1 MEKKVVMHTTRL
13 TISPMSEQ
21 ELADHRD
28 RIRQSDPEMSAAYG
42 EMLEGMQTHPAQVL
56 WYAAWKIALADGREI
71 GDACFKGLPAHG
83 RPEIGYG
90 IDPAYWGQGYA
101 TEAVGALCR
110 WAMEQNGVSGVEAE
124 TEPGNQASQRVL
136 EKNGF
141 RPTGQMGEEGPR
153 FIREKPRNPM
163 KNLILINGTMGAGKS
178 TVCGELKH
186 LLPRAVFL
194 DGDWCWDM
202 HPFVVTGETRALVL
216 DNICTLLNR
225 FLRCTA
231 FENVIFCWVMHR
243 QEIIDGI
250 LARLETGGA
259 EYRLFTLDITE
270 KALRERLGGDIAQG
284 KRTPDVIARSMDRR
298 LACQQTQ
305 GTKIDVSR
313 ISPREAAVRIAR
325 AVKGE

>member
-1 MEKKVVMHTTRL
+1 MKRMIFVN
-13 TISPMSEQ
+13 
-21 ELADHRD
+21 
-28 RIRQSDPEMSAAYG
+28 
-42 EMLEGMQTHPAQVL
+42 
-56 WYAAWKIALADGREI
+56 
-71 GDACFKGLPAHG
+71 
-83 RPEIGYG
+83 
-90 IDPAYWGQGYA
+90 
-101 TEAVGALCR
+101 GA
-110 WAMEQNGVSGVEAE
+110 
-124 TEPGNQASQRVL
+124 
-136 EKNGF
+136 
-141 RPTGQMGEEGPR
+141 
-153 FIREKPRNPM
+153 
-163 KNLILINGTMGAGKS
+163 MGAGKT
-178 TVCGELKH
+178 TVCRELKEM
-186 LLPRAVFL
+186 LQPSVFL

-202 HPFVVTGETRALVL
+202 SPFVVTAETQQLVL
-216 DNICTLLNR
+216 DNICGMLNR
-225 FLRCTA
+225 FLACEA

>member
-1 MEKKVVMHTTRL
+1 MKRL
-13 TISPMSEQ
+13 IF
-21 ELADHRD
+21 
-28 RIRQSDPEMSAAYG
+28 
-42 EMLEGMQTHPAQVL
+42 VN
-56 WYAAWKIALADGREI
+56 
-71 GDACFKGLPAHG
+71 
-83 RPEIGYG
+83 
-90 IDPAYWGQGYA
+90 
-101 TEAVGALCR
+101 GA
-110 WAMEQNGVSGVEAE
+110 
-124 TEPGNQASQRVL
+124 
-136 EKNGF
+136 
-141 RPTGQMGEEGPR
+141 
-153 FIREKPRNPM
+153 
-163 KNLILINGTMGAGKS
+163 MGAGKT
-178 TVCGELKH
+178 TVCRELKEM
-186 LLPRAVFL
+186 LQPSVFL

-202 HPFVVTGETRALVL
+202 SPFVVTAETQQLVL
-216 DNICTLLNR
+216 DNICGMLNR
-225 FLRCTA
+225 FLACDA

-298 LACQQTQ
+298 LACQQTR

>member
-1 MEKKVVMHTTRL
+1 MKRL
-13 TISPMSEQ
+13 IF
-21 ELADHRD
+21 
-28 RIRQSDPEMSAAYG
+28 
-42 EMLEGMQTHPAQVL
+42 VN
-56 WYAAWKIALADGREI
+56 
-71 GDACFKGLPAHG
+71 
-83 RPEIGYG
+83 
-90 IDPAYWGQGYA
+90 
-101 TEAVGALCR
+101 GA
-110 WAMEQNGVSGVEAE
+110 
-124 TEPGNQASQRVL
+124 
-136 EKNGF
+136 
-141 RPTGQMGEEGPR
+141 
-153 FIREKPRNPM
+153 
-163 KNLILINGTMGAGKS
+163 MGAGKT
-178 TVCGELKH
+178 TVCRELKEM
-186 LLPRAVFL
+186 LQPSVFL

-202 HPFVVTGETRALVL
+202 SPFVVTAETQQLVL
-216 DNICTLLNR
+216 DNICGMLNR
-225 FLRCTA
+225 FLACDA

-305 GTKIDVSR
+305 GTKIDVSC